1 MVITSERN
9 LQGRDNTSERN
20 GMYRGQKAVCK
31 MVISLMDSISNCLLS
46 SSQKPSKCMLLKFLL
61 SRYQGIKISLVVY
74 QELYS
79 DYGSTAV

>member
-9 LQGRDNTSERN
+9 LQGTDNTSVR